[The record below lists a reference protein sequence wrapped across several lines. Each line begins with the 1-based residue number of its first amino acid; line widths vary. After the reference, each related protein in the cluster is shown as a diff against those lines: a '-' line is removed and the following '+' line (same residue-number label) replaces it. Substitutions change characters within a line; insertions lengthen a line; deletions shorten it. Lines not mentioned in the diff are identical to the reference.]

1 MKYIEVIVLFL
12 LFLLFDN
19 GFNYE
24 HTTEFSVIVG
34 LSKNFSVKELLSWFL
49 IYSYMY
55 TCLMLSCFQF
65 LKQKIISYSVV
76 RYDTRINVMNQYLKK
91 VLINIAVNV
100 GILLMVIIIRKVQM
114 PDLIITSEYVLQSV
128 AILIVGLL
136 SSLIMFMTKNLYL
149 SIVGV
154 NAYILGVVVFS
165 DIFSKIPVIG
175 VVLAF
180 PSYLNRIGRVSS
192 VILFLEMLL
201 VLLFIVVHYVVAKKI
216 NYL

>member
-1 MKYIEVIVLFL
+1 M
-12 LFLLFDN
+12 
-19 GFNYE
+19 
-24 HTTEFSVIVG
+24 
-34 LSKNFSVKELLSWFL
+34 KELLSWFL

>member
-1 MKYIEVIVLFL
+1 
-12 LFLLFDN
+12 
-19 GFNYE
+19 
-24 HTTEFSVIVG
+24 
-34 LSKNFSVKELLSWFL
+34 
-49 IYSYMY
+49 
-55 TCLMLSCFQF
+55 
-65 LKQKIISYSVV
+65 
-76 RYDTRINVMNQYLKK
+76 
-91 VLINIAVNV
+91 
-100 GILLMVIIIRKVQM
+100 MVIIIRKVQM

-175 VVLAF
+175 VVLAV

-192 VILFLEMLL
+192 AILFLEMLL
-201 VLLFIVVHYVVAKKI
+201 VLLFIIVHYVVAKKI